1 MTKQLNL
8 IMCTGW
14 GYKTDLIAVFVESWK
29 KYMKDSADL
38 IMLVEP
44 DVAQDKLNYLLE
56 SGVDVR
62 FFTSGYFIPSAI
74 HNTRY
79 FKYLDILLEER
90 GVYDRVFHC
99 DVRDV
104 AFQGDIFKE
113 IQPKEGEVDLFV
125 NEEDPRFNLGE
136 RFNKYILTTNYGEA
150 VAKELEPNRILC
162 SGTTLGSQEEMIKY
176 IVTLMNQ
183 RDIKKMMEVGGIP
196 DEQGPYNYIFHKNLI
211 AHTKLENGVGV
222 GTICL
227 VQPDDIKILAD
238 GRVSVYGKIPSVI
251 HQWDRHCVTEPN
263 LPKHYTNL
271 YLKELGY
278 VIPIQPNS

>member
-1 MTKQLNL
+1 MTKNL
-8 IMCTGW
+8 IICTGW
-14 GYKTDLIAVFVESWK
+14 KYKTDLIAIFVESWK
-29 KYMKDSADL
+29 KYQAATADL

-44 DVAQDKLNYLLE
+44 DIAQDKLNYLLD

-62 FFTSGYFIPSAI
+62 FYTAGYFIPSAI

-90 GVYDRVFHC
+90 GQYDRVFHC

-104 AFQGDIFKE
+104 AFQGDIFAE
-113 IQPKEGEVDLFV
+113 IQPQPGQVDLFV
-125 NEEDPRFNLGE
+125 NEEDSRANLGE

-162 SGTTLGSQEEMIKY
+162 SGTTLGSQEMMIQY

-196 DEQGPYNYIFHKNLI
+196 DEQGPYNYLFHKNLI
-211 AHTKLENGVGV
+211 PNTKLENGIGV
-222 GTICL
+222 GTLCL
-227 VQPDDIKILAD
+227 CPPDDLKILDD
-238 GRVSVYGKIPSVI
+238 GRVSVYGRIPSVI
-251 HQWDRHCVTEPN
+251 HQWDRHILTPHLPN
-263 LPKHYTNL
+263 HYSNL

-278 VIPIQPNS
+278 VL